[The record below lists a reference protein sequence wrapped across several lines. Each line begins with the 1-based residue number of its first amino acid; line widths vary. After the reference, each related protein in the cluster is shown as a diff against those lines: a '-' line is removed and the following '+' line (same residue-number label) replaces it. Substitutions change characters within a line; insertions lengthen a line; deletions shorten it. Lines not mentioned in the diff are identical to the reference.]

1 MNIAV
6 IHDCKMTY
14 KKLHNERLKT
24 PYILDHSHI
33 KMRGSRKQFSLVQ
46 DPQTGHKTHWR
57 ITHKYAYTTFNV
69 GCQKWYW
76 IWVRNCINFL
86 LSLSIYFVPRRNFLC
101 RPQIWPRKRE
111 KFLFSLTLSSRQHYF
126 DELVTNIKW
135 YLHCLSLTENG
146 IFHYPK
152 SEFLPIF
159 RCSPLKS
166 AVRHGMPQ
174 HNPLTITIG
183 KVKHLPR

>member
-1 MNIAV
+1 
-6 IHDCKMTY
+6 
-14 KKLHNERLKT
+14 
-24 PYILDHSHI
+24 
-33 KMRGSRKQFSLVQ
+33 MRGSRKQFSLVQ

-135 YLHCLSLTENG
+135 YLHCLSLVENG

-174 HNPLTITIG
+174 HNPLTINYRKGETLTSI
-183 KVKHLPR
+183 KEQSIYPTTKIRRAPINFMLNCSFFMFSKWQ